1 VYQVMVVDD
10 EPSALDEL
18 VLYISRADP
27 EFHVTAKALGAEDAL
42 FDLKITNPNLIITDI
57 LMPLVDGLAFLQL
70 LRESGWGGLAAIIT
84 GYDDFTYAQ
93 QAMRL
98 SVFEYLLKP
107 VFPEDIA
114 ALLRRTKQ
122 LLDNERAKK
131 IKLRTEIEA
140 ELYSQTTGDNGDCNL
155 PAYLG
160 QAKAFIREHYAEPL
174 TLSKVAKQVAVNPA
188 YLSYSF
194 TKHCGQNFLEYVTQ
208 YRISKAKELLLQTA
222 MQVQEIAHQIGYT
235 DIAYFTRVFHRTTGL
250 TPGNYRSKQLTGPM
264 KNKITLT

>member
-1 VYQVMVVDD
+1 MYQVMVVDD

-18 VLYISRADP
+18 ALYICRADP
-27 EFHVTAKALGAEDAL
+27 EFHVTSKALGAEDAL
-42 FDLKITNPNLIITDI
+42 FDLKITSPDLIITDI
-57 LMPLVDGLAFLQL
+57 RMPLVDGLAFLQL

-84 GYDDFTYAQ
+84 GYDDFAYAQ

-107 VFPEDIA
+107 VFPDDIA

-140 ELYSQTTGDNGDCNL
+140 ELYSQTGGNNGDCNL

-160 QAKAFIREHYAEPL
+160 QAKAFIQEHYAEPL

-194 TKHCGQNFLEYVTQ
+194 TKHCGQNFLEYVKQ

-235 DIAYFTRVFHRTTGL
+235 DIAYFTRVFHRATGV
-250 TPGNYRSKQLTGPM
+250 TPGNYRSKQPTGP
-264 KNKITLT
+264 